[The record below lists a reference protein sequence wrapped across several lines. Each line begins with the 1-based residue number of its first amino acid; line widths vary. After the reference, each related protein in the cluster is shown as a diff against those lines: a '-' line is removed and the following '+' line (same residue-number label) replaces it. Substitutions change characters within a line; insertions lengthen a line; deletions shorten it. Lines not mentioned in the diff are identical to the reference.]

1 VNDASLKKLLVRNI
15 GFWIVAAVLYP
26 IAHWI
31 PTASG
36 HPPRIFDVL
45 IPILVLTLGFV
56 SNLLLGAGLK
66 TGRDSGPQTAN
77 TAP

>member
-1 VNDASLKKLLVRNI
+1 MNDANSKTLKIRNFA
-15 GFWIVAAVLYP
+15 FWIVAAVLYP

-45 IPILVLTLGFV
+45 IPILVLGLGLA
-56 SNLLLGAGLK
+56 SNSML
-66 TGRDSGPQTAN
+66 DSAAKNGHDE
-77 TAP
+77 